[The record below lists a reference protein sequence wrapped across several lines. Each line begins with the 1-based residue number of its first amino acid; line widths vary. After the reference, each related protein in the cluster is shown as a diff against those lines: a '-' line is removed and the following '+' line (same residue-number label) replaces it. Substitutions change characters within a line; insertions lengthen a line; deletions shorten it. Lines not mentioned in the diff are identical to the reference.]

1 MRSIS
6 TVQDVT
12 IAGVIRPDRV
22 VQSDLPRRLIAATN
36 IPAVAP
42 VSTPRPGP
50 STRTAI
56 PAPIS
61 APCANSLTFRASAV
75 DALSCHQGCC
85 TNVQARPQ
93 IQFPTAFDHSIAFG
107 VALSSSR
114 SPSRIQPAN
123 GSTPHFADNV
133 SATASSITPA
143 SSAFLSS
150 SQPSASSAM
159 NLSLS
164 LALSASELANFA
176 ISISRL

>member
-1 MRSIS
+1 MQKFNTARCGHHLPR
-6 TVQDVT
+6 
-12 IAGVIRPDRV
+12 ARR
-22 VQSDLPRRLIAATN
+22 QSDLPRRLIAATS

-50 STRTAI
+50 STRTAM

-75 DALSCHQGCC
+75 DAVVAIKAAATTCRHDRTCKFQQRSFIQSPLVWQLVRAG
-85 TNVQARPQ
+85 TQQDKAR
-93 IQFPTAFDHSIAFG
+93 
-107 VALSSSR
+107 
-114 SPSRIQPAN
+114 AN
-123 GSTPHFADNV
+123 GSTRHFADNV

-150 SQPSASSAM
+150 LQPSASSAM
-159 NLSLS
+159 NLSRS
-164 LALSASELANFA
+164 LALSASELAYFE

>member
-1 MRSIS
+1 M
-6 TVQDVT
+6 T
-12 IAGVIRPDRV
+12 IAGVIPPDQV
-22 VQSDLPRRLIAATN
+22 VQSDRPRRLIAATN

-75 DALSCHQGCC
+75 DALSVIKAAEPTCSHVRKFNLQ
-85 TNVQARPQ
+85 QRSI
-93 IQFPTAFDHSIAFG
+93 IQSPLVWHS
-107 VALSSSR
+107 VLSR
-114 SPSRIQPAN
+114 SASRIQPAN
-123 GSTPHFADNV
+123 GSMAHFADNV

-164 LALSASELANFA
+164 LALSASELANLD